1 MHIHSTSTFF
11 RADGEKSS
19 LVSAVFPH
27 HNGLSNKL
35 SALETRMNDSDAVEV
50 LIDGSTGEN
59 RAIRDAN

>member
-1 MHIHSTSTFF
+1 MSVADSHAHTSTFF

-35 SALETRMNDSDAVEV
+35 SALETRMNDSDAV
-50 LIDGSTGEN
+50 D
-59 RAIRDAN
+59 